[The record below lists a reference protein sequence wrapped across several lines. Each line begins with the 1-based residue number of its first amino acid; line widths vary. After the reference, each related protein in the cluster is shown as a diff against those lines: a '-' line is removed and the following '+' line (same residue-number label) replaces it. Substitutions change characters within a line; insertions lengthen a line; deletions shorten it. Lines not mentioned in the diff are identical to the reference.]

1 MTSCV
6 RRAGVLSRKKR
17 RSHNRAFS
25 RRRDAVNLSRILSL
39 YVSVVLGASGAV
51 YSRERLGA
59 SPFVLVCV
67 SLAMYPGARRRWD
80 HDLATSGRLA
90 FEPVGDR
97 VRALYNNNNNCALR
111 RQTCKSSMCTSDD

>member
-1 MTSCV
+1 ME
-6 RRAGVLSRKKR
+6 R
-17 RSHNRAFS
+17 
-25 RRRDAVNLSRILSL
+25 NLSRILSL

-59 SPFVLVCV
+59 SPFVLVFV

-97 VRALYNNNNNCALR
+97 VRALYNNNNNNNNVLFRRELLVKFSSFQTTDVTMLR
-111 RQTCKSSMCTSDD
+111 C

>member
-1 MTSCV
+1 ME
-6 RRAGVLSRKKR
+6 R
-17 RSHNRAFS
+17 
-25 RRRDAVNLSRILSL
+25 NLSRILSL

-97 VRALYNNNNNCALR
+97 VRALYNNNNNNR
-111 RQTCKSSMCTSDD
+111 RSRNS